1 MTGTTVTAY
10 SAGAEQASY
19 VREETA
25 NGTFEMYYD
34 QSGVKT
40 QYTYTRKNGTSYTEY
55 YTDGEYA
62 YAEEWD
68 DSGALE
74 HTIYI
79 QKMDEQ
85 NRATQL
91 EYHDAS
97 GAVLYTENV
106 DYYDTGDPS
115 SVTTTYPGGREST
128 VYYTS
133 DGYVGKTVETEGNV
147 TTVEEFTAGRLT
159 SSTVTREDNTST
171 KTTYDGTGASVTVE
185 LDADGTTTEYT
196 YDDGQGNSYTYFYNE
211 AENTTGYRGTG
222 IYDKNEPGTG
232 NPLLRTEETDP
243 DENTTEGPS
252 AEVTPVPTVTP
263 TEDPDAGTE
272 PDP

>member
-1 MTGTTVTAY
+1 MYAEYFTNGVFDHAEEQDANGVASSKLYIVAQDEYGRVTERNILDASGNLLCTEKVEYFTDSDDPSCMVVLYPDNTGKETHYTEDGHVASEVDIAADGTRTETSYDQQGSVTGTTVTAY
-10 SAGAEQASY
+10 YAGSEQASY

-62 YAEEWD
+62 YAEERD

-91 EYHDAS
+91 
-97 GAVLYTENV
+97 
-106 DYYDTGDPS
+106 
-115 SVTTTYPGGREST
+115 
-128 VYYTS
+128 
-133 DGYVGKTVETEGNV
+133 
-147 TTVEEFTAGRLT
+147 
-159 SSTVTREDNTST
+159 
-171 KTTYDGTGASVTVE
+171 
-185 LDADGTTTEYT
+185 
-196 YDDGQGNSYTYFYNE
+196 
-211 AENTTGYRGTG
+211 
-222 IYDKNEPGTG
+222 
-232 NPLLRTEETDP
+232 
-243 DENTTEGPS
+243 
-252 AEVTPVPTVTP
+252 
-263 TEDPDAGTE
+263 
-272 PDP
+272 